1 MRVIFKGILA
11 AIGLLLTDASYGEER
26 TFTDARGRQIEP
38 ELVGLRGDN
47 VVIRSNGR
55 MAQWPIAKLSKKD
68 QAYVAFWQQS
78 AETTPG
84 VDVRIWER
92 EGIGEKGVIDE
103 GKPDPSALG
112 RNIPMIRQTEEKA
125 SYKHYD
131 VDLHNRS
138 AVDAKNLLV
147 SYVLYVITPQNQV
160 VGENGKDSVPLVGA
174 ESRHTLKTRG
184 GTYVRTKTTSTTVST
199 NVLGNLSLGSDTSRS
214 REKFGGAWVRVYS
227 PEGNLIG
234 EAKQLS
240 DPLEK
245 MNPAWT
251 GDTVENLLPTPSSF
265 EQLEKLLGVIRE
277 AIEKLPEPP
286 PGLPKPPGGSSG
298 RPPLPPGAPSF

>member
-1 MRVIFKGILA
+1 MNVIFKGLLA
-11 AIGLLLTDASYGEER
+11 GLVLLVTHSSYGEVR
-26 TFTDARGRQIEP
+26 TFTDDQGRQIQA

-47 VVIRSNGR
+47 VVIKSNGR

-68 QAYVAFWQQS
+68 QAYVAFWKQS
-78 AETTPG
+78 AETTPR

-92 EGIGEKGVIDE
+92 DGIGEKGVIDD
-103 GKPDPSALG
+103 GKLDPSALG
-112 RNIPMIRQTEEKA
+112 KNIPMIKQTEEKA

-160 VGENGKDSVPLVGA
+160 VGENGKDSISLVGA

-184 GTYVRTKTTSTTVST
+184 VTYVRTKTTSATVST
-199 NVLGNLSLGSDTSRS
+199 NILGNLSLGSNTSRS

-240 DPLEK
+240 DQLER

-265 EQLEKLLGVIRE
+265 EQLEKLLGIIKEVIE
-277 AIEKLPEPP
+277 NLPEPP

-298 RPPLPPGAPSF
+298 RPPLPPGPPPF